1 MAILKQLNLIAI
13 QSVKKKEYY
22 LRIAEKVFPEL
33 KSGRFFAKVQGIE
46 HYFSGL
52 IQTEVKINYKSFYD
66 EYDFAFSI
74 RCTFSLCDKKNETR
88 WVRQEGSEHFYS
100 TPVLFVV
107 DRTDFNYSP
116 EQAVSRMI
124 RHYRA
129 NTLVLG
135 SYAHPEFSWE
145 QLADHM
151 RRNGIHLILQRE
163 LEGENVAIQSGFV
176 FRHLTKPK
184 KVSFV

>member
-1 MAILKQLNLIAI
+1 MIAL
-13 QSVKKKEYY
+13 QSMERKEYC
-22 LRIAEKVFPEL
+22 LKIAEKVFPEL
-33 KSGRFFAKVQGIE
+33 KAGRFFATVNGIE

-52 IQTEVKINYKSFYD
+52 NHVEVKSSYRSFYD
-66 EYDFAFSI
+66 EYDFAFSVH
-74 RCTFSLCDKKNETR
+74 CTFSLCDRRTDAR
-88 WVRQEGSEHFYS
+88 WIRQEGSEHFYS

-107 DRTDFNYSP
+107 ERTDFNYLP

-129 NTLVLG
+129 NALVLG

-145 QLADHM
+145 QLADQM

-163 LEGENVAIQSGFV
+163 LVADCAPGVSGFI
-176 FRHLTKPK
+176 HLPLTKPK
-184 KVSFV
+184 EVSCV